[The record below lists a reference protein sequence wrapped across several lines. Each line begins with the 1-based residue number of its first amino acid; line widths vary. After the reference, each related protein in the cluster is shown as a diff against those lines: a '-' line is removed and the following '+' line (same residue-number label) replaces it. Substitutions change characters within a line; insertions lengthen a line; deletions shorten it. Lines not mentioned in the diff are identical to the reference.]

1 MPNFTSMPIT
11 LPLKS
16 MTRADKLRVMEEL
29 WADLSKDEAHF
40 DSPMWHLRELRA
52 TEARVIAGKEE
63 FIDWE
68 VAKKSLRRR
77 AK

>member
-1 MPNFTSMPIT
+1 MPIT

-16 MTRADKLRVMEEL
+16 MTKADKLRAMEDL
-29 WADLSKDEAHF
+29 WADLSRDESSF
-40 DSPMWHLRELRA
+40 ESPTWHLRELQA
-52 TEARVIAGKEE
+52 TEARVAAGKEE

>member
-1 MPNFTSMPIT
+1 
-11 LPLKS
+11 
-16 MTRADKLRVMEEL
+16 MTKADKLRAMEDM
-29 WADLSKDEAHF
+29 WQDLSRDESSF
-40 DSPMWHLRELRA
+40 ESPAWHLRELRA
-52 TEARVIAGKEE
+52 TEARIVAGKEE

>member
-1 MPNFTSMPIT
+1 MQTT

-16 MTRADKLRVMEEL
+16 MTKVQKLRAMEEL
-29 WADLSKDEAHF
+29 WTDLTRNEGTF
-40 DSPMWHLRELRA
+40 ESPTWHLKALRE
-52 TEARVIAGKEE
+52 TEARVATGKEQ

-68 VAKKSLRRR
+68 VAKESLRRR

>member
-1 MPNFTSMPIT
+1 MPIT

-16 MTRADKLRVMEEL
+16 MTKADKLRAMEDL
-29 WADLSKDEAHF
+29 WQDLSRDESSF
-40 DSPMWHLRELRA
+40 KSPAWHLRELHA
-52 TEARVIAGKEE
+52 TEARIAAGKEE

>member
-1 MPNFTSMPIT
+1 MPTM
-11 LPLKS
+11 LHLKS
-16 MTRADKLRVMEEL
+16 MSKVEKLRAMEEL
-29 WADLSKDEAHF
+29 WADLTKNENRY
-40 DSPMWHLRELRA
+40 DSPEWHLRELRA